1 MKKLNKKGKKILLSV
16 TALVLVAAI
25 GLGIWFGTR
34 NSGDPIPVYSFDY
47 VGMTEYWGDTQES
60 YGPVTTDRIQTVF
73 LTDTQTVTEVKV
85 KEGDTVKK
93 GDILL
98 SFDTTL
104 SDLQLERKRLTVEKE
119 KLQLASLNAE
129 LDKIRN
135 MKPMTPMSDWE
146 IPEPSM
152 GTELTEPYK
161 YDEYKTGE
169 HDGKSMA
176 GAFVC
181 RLRTDAPLDNALYE
195 ELRRAVWDKV
205 GVCKHDVWEETCPD
219 CHCPHGFAK
228 EDCPICSLELCE
240 HDKIKGHCPECE
252 CEHGNVR
259 GQCPRCS
266 PKLCRHNYIVGF
278 CPTCH
283 EEHTHPVD
291 DCGLCQ
297 LGICPHFN
305 LWETCPTCKGTGS
318 DGDGGGDSDQG
329 QNGGLDGGQDSGGT
343 GGQTGGGT
351 SNGGGG
357 QTGGEN
363 NGTAGN
369 VTPPADP
376 ETEGLSAS
384 GDGEYT
390 IQFLSNETGS
400 PLLSYYVIFKMTEGN
415 MDLGATTFWQGAL
428 IQGHD
433 SDFTITLFTPTI
445 EDYTL
450 PEEEET
456 EIVGPSI
463 DFGSG
468 YTAAEISKMR
478 KEQEKKIKEQDL
490 KTRMAEAE
498 YRIMQRELNDGNIYA
513 DFDGKVVSLL
523 TEEESREQEQ
533 PMVKVS
539 GGGGFYITGSVSELE
554 KDNLQIGQE
563 VTVNDWRSG
572 GMYTGTVESIGDF
585 PNSGD
590 GWNGIGNPTA
600 TYYPFTA
607 FVDGEANLQSGN
619 YVSIQYSTSG
629 STSGIYLEKA
639 FIRTEKGESYVLVQG
654 EDDRL
659 EKRIVTT
666 GKSLWG
672 SYLEILSGV
681 TVDDKIAFPYGKDI
695 KEGAK
700 TVESDISSLY
710 GY

>member
-25 GLGIWFGTR
+25 GFGIWFGTR

-73 LTDTQTVTEVKV
+73 LSDTQTVTEVKV

-119 KLQLASLNAE
+119 KLQLDALNAE

-135 MKPMTPMSDWE
+135 MKPMTPMDDWNID
-146 IPEPSM
+146 IPEPSQ
-152 GTELTEPYK
+152 GTELKEPYK
-161 YDEYKTGE
+161 YLDYMTAE

-181 RLRTDAPLDNALYE
+181 RLRTDAAMDNALYE
-195 ELRRAVWDKV
+195 AMRRAVW
-205 GVCKHDVWEETCPD
+205 GEAGICEHDVWEETCPI
-219 CHCPHGFAK
+219 CHCPHGLAK
-228 EDCPICSLELCE
+228 KDCPICNLELCE
-240 HDKIKGHCPECE
+240 HEKIKGQCPECE
-252 CEHGNVR
+252 CEHGYQR
-259 GQCPRCS
+259 GECPLCS
-266 PKLCRHNYIVGF
+266 PKLCSHGYISGF
-278 CPTCH
+278 CPVCH
-283 EEHTHPVD
+283 EDHTDPVSG
-291 DCGLCQ
+291 CGLCEQ
-297 LGICPHFN
+297 GICPHFN
-305 LWETCPTCKGTGS
+305 LWATCPECNKTESEGS
-318 DGDGGGDSDQG
+318 SGED
-329 QNGGLDGGQDSGGT
+329 NGEG
-343 GGQTGGGT
+343 
-351 SNGGGG
+351 N
-357 QTGGEN
+357 GEN
-363 NGTAGN
+363 NDENSGENSGGN
-369 VTPPADP
+369 GSENSGENGSATPPAP
-376 ETEGLSAS
+376 EAEDLRAFEG
-384 GDGEYT
+384 GDYE
-390 IQFLSNETGS
+390 IRFLSNETPSSGS
-400 PLLSYYVIFKMTEGN
+400 TLQSYYVIFKMTEGN
-415 MDLGATTFWQGAL
+415 MDLGPTIFWQGAF

-433 SDFTITLFTPTI
+433 SDFRITLFTPTI

-456 EIVGPSI
+456 EIEGPSI

-478 KEQEKKIKEQDL
+478 KEQEKKIREQDL

-498 YRIMQRELNDGNIYA
+498 YKIMQRELNDGNIYA

-590 GWNGIGNPTA
+590 GWSGIGNPTA

-629 STSGIYLEKA
+629 STSGIYLQKA
-639 FIRTEKGESYVLVQG
+639 FIRTEKGESYVLLQG
-654 EDDRL
+654 EGDRL
-659 EKRIVTT
+659 EKRTITT

-672 SYLEILSGV
+672 SYLEVLEGI
-681 TVDDKIAFPYGKDI
+681 TVDDKIAFPYGKDV

-700 TVESDISSLY
+700 TVEGDISSLY

>member
-1 MKKLNKKGKKILLSV
+1 MKKLNKKGKKILLSA

-25 GLGIWFGTR
+25 GFGIWFGTR

-73 LTDTQTVTEVKV
+73 LSDTQTVTEVKV

-119 KLQLASLNAE
+119 KLQLDALNAE

-135 MKPMTPMSDWE
+135 MKPMTPMDDWNID
-146 IPEPSM
+146 IPEPSQ
-152 GTELTEPYK
+152 GTELKEPYK
-161 YDEYKTGE
+161 YLDYMTAE

-181 RLRTDAPLDNALYE
+181 RLRTDAAMDNALYE
-195 ELRRAVWDKV
+195 AMRRAVW
-205 GVCKHDVWEETCPD
+205 GEAGICEHDVWEETCPI
-219 CHCPHGFAK
+219 CHCPHGLAK
-228 EDCPICSLELCE
+228 KDCPICNLELCE
-240 HDKIKGHCPECE
+240 HENIKGQCPDCE
-252 CEHGNVR
+252 CEHGHQR
-259 GQCPRCS
+259 GKCPFCS
-266 PKLCRHNYIVGF
+266 PRLCSHGYISGF
-278 CPTCH
+278 CPDCH
-283 EEHTHPVD
+283 EGHTDRVSG
-291 DCGLCQ
+291 CGLCD
-297 LGICPHFN
+297 LEICPHFN
-305 LWETCPTCKGTGS
+305 LWATCPECNKTGS
-318 DGDGGGDSDQG
+318 GGSSGEG
-329 QNGGLDGGQDSGGT
+329 NGEDNGENSGETSGGT
-343 GGQTGGGT
+343 G
-351 SNGGGG
+351 SENS
-357 QTGGEN
+357 GEN
-363 NGTAGN
+363 GSA
-369 VTPPADP
+369 TPPAP
-376 ETEGLSAS
+376 EAEDLRAFEG
-384 GDGEYT
+384 GDYE
-390 IQFLSNETGS
+390 IRFLSNETPSSGS
-400 PLLSYYVIFKMTEGN
+400 TLQSYYVIFKMTEEN
-415 MDLGATTFWQGAL
+415 MDLGPTIFWQGAF

-433 SDFTITLFTPTI
+433 SDFRITLFTPTI

-456 EIVGPSI
+456 EIEGPSI

-478 KEQEKKIKEQDL
+478 KEQEKKIREQDL

-498 YRIMQRELNDGNIYA
+498 YKIMQRELNDGNIYA

-572 GMYTGTVESIGDF
+572 GMYTGTVKSIGDF
-585 PNSGD
+585 PNSGS
-590 GWNGIGNPTA
+590 GWSGIGNPTA

-619 YVSIQYSTSG
+619 YVSVQYSTSG

-639 FIRTEKGESYVLVQG
+639 FIRTEKGESYVLLQG
-654 EDDRL
+654 EDGRL
-659 EKRIVTT
+659 EKRTITT

-672 SYLEILSGV
+672 SYLEVLEGI
-681 TVDDKIAFPYGKDI
+681 TVDDKIAFPYGKDV

-700 TVESDISSLY
+700 TVEGDISSLY